1 MTTSIL
7 NKDQKYT
14 FDNTRQNPN
23 VQGSPLFHAIN
34 ITQSSNERNSLS
46 AAGFGGFFQP
56 PRMCA
61 WDLLYVSD
69 LLVIGCNVLSTHR
82 ITKSCNPTIKFARF
96 AQGFKMII
104 HSDSVTLSVCLSLV
118 FLSPPQYVW
127 SSGQF
132 AENIL
137 HKAVYTWKQKKSSRP
152 IQAFKGN
159 LSKLLRPFS
168 LFSLWHAVVQAIH
181 KRSEAPFGTPGGLGG
196 LLIWIFSTHM
206 GITSHLCMSAYST
219 PANQTLLWIYQESL
233 QSPIE
238 LGWLWTALGVQS
250 AQSAVHPHPGGM
262 VLGPCQQFV
271 WPLLCDTGLYQ
282 TVGHSHL
289 ACLCMLE
296 CHVEKLVCYL

>member
-1 MTTSIL
+1 MFIFYLTDGYPYNVQQAIKRRFAKWLVSKKYFKNSETEMTTSVL

-34 ITQSSNERNSLS
+34 ITQSNNERNSLS
-46 AAGFGGFFQP
+46 AAGLGGFFQP

-69 LLVIGCNVLSTHR
+69 LLVIGCNMLSTHR
-82 ITKSCNPTIKFARF
+82 ITKSCKPTIKFARF

-137 HKAVYTWKQKKSSRP
+137 HKAVYTWKQKKSH
-152 IQAFKGN
+152 QDLF
-159 LSKLLRPFS
+159 KLLK
-168 LFSLWHAVVQAIH
+168 VI
-181 KRSEAPFGTPGGLGG
+181 
-196 LLIWIFSTHM
+196 
-206 GITSHLCMSAYST
+206 
-219 PANQTLLWIYQESL
+219 
-233 QSPIE
+233 
-238 LGWLWTALGVQS
+238 
-250 AQSAVHPHPGGM
+250 
-262 VLGPCQQFV
+262 
-271 WPLLCDTGLYQ
+271 
-282 TVGHSHL
+282 
-289 ACLCMLE
+289 
-296 CHVEKLVCYL
+296 